1 MTKSVVKKK
10 SLDIKKPL
18 PAGTG
23 VVRHSNEVDQMNTN
37 NLSNQQQIIQSWFEP
52 ALYTLNQLLEKR
64 KENLRRINR
73 DENNAA
79 VLRDELVE
87 SLAYQHG
94 ISFYFAGEVIASL
107 GRAKKI
113 RFLGRFIQAA
123 EEGNQ

>member
-1 MTKSVVKKK
+1 
-10 SLDIKKPL
+10 
-18 PAGTG
+18 
-23 VVRHSNEVDQMNTN
+23 MNTN

-87 SLAYQHG
+87 
-94 ISFYFAGEVIASL
+94 
-107 GRAKKI
+107 
-113 RFLGRFIQAA
+113 
-123 EEGNQ
+123 

>member
-1 MTKSVVKKK
+1 M
-10 SLDIKKPL
+10 KKPDLVHQASQFNYLLEESNMQTNL
-18 PAGTG
+18 P
-23 VVRHSNEVDQMNTN
+23 
-37 NLSNQQQIIQSWFEP
+37 NQQQIIQSWFEP

-87 SLAYQHG
+87 SLVYQYG